1 MRVCVSVCAFV
12 AVRVCVFFFGVLACV
27 RVFICERVTFFLVF
41 HCVNVC

>member
-1 MRVCVSVCAFV
+1 MRLWPCAYVC
-12 AVRVCVFFFGVLACV
+12 FFFGVLACV